1 MSVNNLQ
8 NEIQFEFII
17 NIIKEIRNKDKRP
30 DNQTIFDH
38 VTKTAATNMDHSQ
51 INELISS
58 KKWTNVRQTIKK
70 RYITFCYGDNK

>member
-1 MSVNNLQ
+1 MSGNYLQ

-58 KKWTNVRQTIKK
+58 MKWTIVRQTIKK